1 MESTVNYNR
10 RKSDEEIDIGELF
23 KILKRYKASI
33 IVLTTLITI
42 LASVYAYFA
51 QDVYVSSSTLEVKSE
66 KGQSD
71 KDFLAVA
78 LGQQSSNVDNEI
90 EILSSRWIISK
101 AVDGLNLN
109 VRYFTTENFKKR
121 ELYKNSPFVVV
132 SEYISDKI
140 IHPLVITTKD
150 KDGFLLSIKPSFKEK
165 TIYNLKNTLGLVSE
179 DDKLIYY
186 NEYHKYGEKIVSPW
200 FKLTVQKV
208 FEPENREYSFVVE
221 YDDAIYAKI
230 AEHLSV
236 YTTSKLSTILAVS
249 FEDNNPMRAK
259 EIVNAITHTYIN
271 ANLDSKM
278 LGASRT
284 LKFLDKQL
292 AAINKTLQKSAT
304 TLQKYK
310 ATNVVI
316 DVAAKAQLTATKL
329 AELESQRYELDMQ
342 LNVLQNT
349 YTFVKNN
356 DDLSG
361 IDLGASALSNP
372 TINSLIVKI
381 QEAKVMKNSL
391 LVDYTELHPDIIKI
405 SGELISL
412 KSTLENSIKSAINS
426 LQRRRTTLSRFIKE
440 NTESLESLPQQEKDL
455 AQLNRSFLVN
465 EKIYSFLLQKRAETA
480 IIESS
485 TVSETRILDEAEVMY
500 EPIKPKRALIIIV
513 GFILGLILSSALAF
527 LRNYRNNVILSV
539 EDIERLSVIS
549 LYGALPKKSTKKSLQ
564 QFLEAMRVIRT
575 NLEFVKTSDNSKL
588 MTITS
593 SVPAEGK
600 TTVSTELAK
609 IIASSHKKV
618 LLIDLDMRRARM
630 QEEFKMDNKIGM
642 STLLSGRNTLNEVVT
657 NTEYENLQ
665 VITAGPT
672 PPNPSEL
679 IMSDGFKVIVDNL
692 RQKYDYVIL
701 DSPPVGL
708 VTDAMMLMKMSD
720 VNLFVF
726 KAKFSKKD
734 YVENINRMV
743 SEHNLENAGFILNGL
758 DSNSQ
763 SGYGYGY
770 GHGYGQEHDY
780 YRVVK

>member
-10 RKSDEEIDIGELF
+10 RQSDDEIDIGELF
-23 KILKRYKASI
+23 KILKRYKISI
-33 IVLTTLITI
+33 IVLTIIITLS
-42 LASVYAYFA
+42 ASVYAYFA
-51 QDVYVSSSTLEVKSE
+51 QNIYEAFATLEVKSGKSKSE
-66 KGQSD
+66 
-71 KDFLAVA
+71 KDFLAEA
-78 LGQQSSNVDNEI
+78 LGKQSGNVQNEI
-90 EILSSRWIISK
+90 EIIRSRWIISQ
-101 AVDGLNLN
+101 AVESLNLN
-109 VRYFTTENFKKR
+109 VRYFTTKNFKKQ
-121 ELYKNSPFVVV
+121 ELYKNSPYVVV
-132 SEYISDKI
+132 PEYISDKI
-140 IHPLVITTKD
+140 THPIIISTKD
-150 KDGFLLSIKPSFKEK
+150 KDGFFLSLKPTFKEK
-165 TIYNLKNTLGLVSE
+165 MIFNIKNTLGLVSE

-200 FKLTVQKV
+200 FKLSVQKV
-208 FEPENREYSFVVE
+208 FEPEYEKYTFLVE
-221 YDDAIYAKI
+221 SDVAIYNKI
-230 AEHLSV
+230 AQNLMVS
-236 YTTSKLSTILAVS
+236 TTSKESSILILSA
-249 FEDNNPMRAK
+249 EDTSPLRAK
-259 EIVNAITHTYIN
+259 EIINAITTTYIS

-278 LGASRT
+278 LSASST

-292 AAINKTLQKSAT
+292 AAINKTLQKSASS
-304 TLQKYK
+304 LQKYK
-310 ATNVVI
+310 TTNVVI
-316 DVAAKAQLTATKL
+316 NVAAKAQLTAGKL
-329 AELESQRYELDMQ
+329 AELESQRYELDMK

-349 YTFVKNN
+349 YEFVQNN

-361 IDLGASALSNP
+361 IDLGSNAISSP
-372 TINSLIVKI
+372 LISSLIVKI
-381 QEAKVMKNSL
+381 QEAKVMRNSL
-391 LVDYTELHPDIIKI
+391 LIDYTELHPDIIKI
-405 SGELISL
+405 SEKLISL
-412 KSTLENSIKSAINS
+412 KSTLISSIKSSINS
-426 LQRRRTTLSRFIKE
+426 LKRRRTTLSRFIQE

-455 AQLNRSFLVN
+455 ARLNRNFLVN

-485 TVSETRILDEAEVMY
+485 TVSGTRVLDRAVLIDN
-500 EPIKPKRALIIIV
+500 PIKPKRVLIVLV

-527 LRNYRNNVILSV
+527 FRNYRNNVILSV
-539 EDIERLSVIS
+539 EDIEKNSVIG
-549 LYGALPKKSTKKSLQ
+549 LYGALPKKSGKKSLQ

-575 NLEFVKTSDNSKL
+575 NLEFVKTVDTSKL
-588 MTITS
+588 ITITS

-600 TTVSTELAK
+600 TTISTELAK

-642 STLLSGRNTLNEVVT
+642 STLLSGRNTLNEVVL
-657 NTEYENLQ
+657 NSEFENLQ

-679 IMSDGFKVIVDNL
+679 IMSDGFKVIIDNL

-701 DSPPVGL
+701 DSPPIGL

-734 YVENINRMV
+734 YIENINRMV